1 MMPMAPKLAATCQGY
16 VWALNGTCNLKRFA
30 NCGLAAGFPL
40 RHAGWPTSHPAQPRP
55 LGRKRAPSEFARA
68 LVLLILLLLPL
79 PNFARPEVATVP
91 FRTAQTFILVQA
103 KVNGNPAT
111 LLLDTGANRTIVSI
125 KIYGTAQFTLQRMR
139 QNSNGPGHVGESVRL
154 TADVALANRVW
165 VGQPVSV
172 MNLEDLKQELGV
184 NFDGLLGEDLLREFR
199 SVRINYKTR
208 VIELEQ

>member
-1 MMPMAPKLAATCQGY
+1 M
-16 VWALNGTCNLKRFA
+16 
-30 NCGLAAGFPL
+30 
-40 RHAGWPTSHPAQPRP
+40 
-55 LGRKRAPSEFARA
+55 
-68 LVLLILLLLPL
+68 
-79 PNFARPEVATVP
+79 ATVP